1 MLKPYQFFEKRGYD
15 PSILSVSGMAAGLAT
30 HELLGFSWLFGSW
43 TICYKLQPAR
53 HLASVGPWSN
63 SETVRN
69 WREQGKDFS
78 SRLRK
83 RPAMVWF
90 SNKTSLDSVRFAAS
104 GAESYVLRKCLW
116 PVTIPL
122 KIYLAYRAAVF
133 VSGSVKPKNLA

>member
-69 WREQGKDFS
+69 WREQGKVVYIANIVVGES
-78 SRLRK
+78 G
-83 RPAMVWF
+83 
-90 SNKTSLDSVRFAAS
+90 TSGCVYVCVCLFVAVMRS
-104 GAESYVLRKCLW
+104 GVYKLW
-116 PVTIPL
+116 CYWL
-122 KIYLAYRAAVF
+122 
-133 VSGSVKPKNLA
+133 N